1 MPSGQSAGHSTPQG
15 TEQRHPDWAARL
27 RERAAETAI
36 GLKDRLSPVVG
47 VAADAVMVSVN
58 GAVGGVIGAAH
69 AVAEHLPGAPSSPHV
84 EQVSRR
90 DIWDRQERAATL
102 ARLREDMDHREEL
115 GPRQKSA
122 LDGIVHALRRDSM
135 DRSYPERILLAYD
148 LGTATRPPTAV
159 VAVGNPDQASH
170 VTWQVSGMGVFVHTA
185 MWGTVREAAQLCVSQ
200 REAGAPSPCVVTWL
214 GYAPPGPW
222 GVLSGAAA
230 LQGGARLAQ
239 HLHGWFDAV
248 GRGCL
253 PQAHTAVESHS
264 YGTLV
269 AARGLQILN
278 RGIPPRQVDA
288 LVVSGPVGL
297 PRDLAEDP
305 KAMGLPAEK
314 VFFALSDTDWLSAI
328 GFRLSGRKP
337 WKHYTRLPVLADE
350 ALNLAGVVGHN
361 TSRHL
366 PEGGFLHRGHGY
378 RDPGSASLYR
388 IARATTGTAG

>member
-1 MPSGQSAGHSTPQG
+1 MAQQHLTQHL
-15 TEQRHPDWAARL
+15 TEQHRPGWAARL

-58 GAVGGVIGAAH
+58 GAASGLVGAAH
-69 AVAEHLPGAPSSPHV
+69 AVVEHLPGTPSSPHV

-90 DIWDRQERAATL
+90 DVWDPQERAATL
-102 ARLREDMDHREEL
+102 DRLRQDMKHRDEL

-135 DRSYPERILLAYD
+135 DRTYPERILLAYD
-148 LGTATRPPTAV
+148 LGTATRQPTAV
-159 VAVGNPDQASH
+159 VAVGNPDQATH
-170 VTWQVSGMGVFVHTA
+170 MTWQVSGMGVFVHTA
-185 MWGTVREAAQLCVSQ
+185 MWGTVREAAQLCVAQ
-200 REAGAPSPCVVTWL
+200 QEAGAERPCVVTWL

-230 LQGGARLAQ
+230 LQGGARLAS
-239 HLHGWFDAV
+239 HLHGWFDAAEQ
-248 GRGCL
+248 GRL
-253 PQAHTAVESHS
+253 PQVHTAVESHS

-278 RGIPPRQVDA
+278 RGLPPRRVDT

-305 KAMGLPAEK
+305 EAMGLPAEQ

-328 GFRLSGRKP
+328 GFRLSGRRP

-350 ALNLAGVVGHN
+350 ALKLAGVVGHN
-361 TSRHL
+361 TSRHR
-366 PEGGFLHRGHGY
+366 PGGGFLHRGHGY

-388 IARATTGTAG
+388 IARATTGLQD